1 MRLARRFVAGLLAA
15 LACATA
21 AAQQH
26 EIVTFRS
33 ADGTAIPGYLARPAG
48 KVTGSVVALHGCGG
62 LYVLQGA
69 RKGHLQAR
77 YQQMADLLNAQG
89 YAVLFPDSFMARG
102 ENELCT
108 QRLQGRSIGQDERR
122 ADALAAMA
130 WVGSQPWSA
139 GDRVALLGW
148 SHGATAV
155 LFATDAGHADVKAQA
170 HRPRLA
176 VAFYP
181 GCNAALKA
189 GYQAASPLVLML
201 GEKDDWTPAPP
212 CVELG
217 KRVQAEVNVYPEA
230 YHGFDNAGVPTVRL
244 RRDVPN
250 GANPGR
256 GVHVGLNAAAKDAS
270 HRRLLDLL
278 ARAFE

>member
-1 MRLARRFVAGLLAA
+1 MRRAAAGLLAA
-15 LACATA
+15 LACVGA
-21 AAQQH
+21 AAD
-26 EIVTFRS
+26 EIATFRS
-33 ADGTAIPGYLARPAG
+33 ADGTAIPGYLVRPAG
-48 KVTGSVVALHGCGG
+48 KVAGAVVALHGCGG

-69 RKGHLQAR
+69 RRGQLQAR
-77 YQQMADLLNAQG
+77 YRQMAELLIAQG
-89 YAVLFPDSFMARG
+89 YAVLFPDSFLARG

-122 ADALAAMA
+122 ADALAAMD
-130 WVGSQPWSA
+130 WLGSQPWSA

-155 LFATDAGHADVKAQA
+155 LFATDAGDADVKAQA
-170 HRPRLA
+170 RRPRLA

-189 GYQAASPLVLML
+189 GYRAASPLVLML
-201 GEKDDWTPAPP
+201 GGKDDWTPAAP

-217 KRVQAEVNVYPEA
+217 QRVQAEANVYPEA
-230 YHGFDNAGVPTVRL
+230 YHGFDNAAIPTVRL

-250 GANPGR
+250 GAHPGH
-256 GVHVGLNAAAKDAS
+256 GVHVGLDAAAKEAS
-270 HRRLLDLL
+270 YQRLLDLL